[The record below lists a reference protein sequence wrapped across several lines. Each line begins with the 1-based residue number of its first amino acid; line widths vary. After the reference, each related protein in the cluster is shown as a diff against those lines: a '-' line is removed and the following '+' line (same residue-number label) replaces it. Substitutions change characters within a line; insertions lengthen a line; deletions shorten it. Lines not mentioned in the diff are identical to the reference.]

1 MLATQKILG
10 DRYKLKQQLG
20 KNPGR
25 QTWLAEDTF
34 SESENLVIVKL
45 LAVSPQTDWQE
56 LKLFEREAQVLANLN
71 HPKIPQYID
80 YFSIDEQA
88 NSGLIWFGLA
98 QKYIPG
104 DSLQEILDRKRKF
117 YPPEVRSFA
126 IQILEILIYL
136 HELSPPVL
144 HRDIKPSNLI
154 LGKDRKIYLVDFGAV
169 QDKAKA
175 EGVTFTVVGTNGYV
189 PPEQLWGKAVP
200 ASDLYALGATLIHLL
215 TGISPADLTQEMQIK
230 FTDRVLFIPS
240 FTDWL
245 EKLTAPAVEKRFDSA
260 REALKALKEPV
271 IIRRNFAEGNYINTY
286 KPVNYSRLIFLS
298 LGGVAL
304 SISIVFGIVYTFVN
318 SIDTPVHLQDKI
330 D

>member
-1 MLATQKILG
+1 MLDTQEILG

-20 KNPGR
+20 KNAGR
-25 QTWLAEDTF
+25 QTWLAEDIL
-34 SESENLVIVKL
+34 SESKELVIVKL

-56 LKLFEREAQVLANLN
+56 IKLFEREAQVLANLN

-80 YFSIDEQA
+80 YFSLDEQTS
-88 NSGLIWFGLA
+88 SGLLWFGLV

-104 DSLQEILDRKRKF
+104 ISLQEMLNQRRIF

-126 IQILEILIYL
+126 IQILEILIFL

-215 TGISPADLTQEMQIK
+215 TGISPADLTQQMRIK
-230 FTDRVLFIPS
+230 FANTMLFSPGFS
-240 FTDWL
+240 SWL
-245 EKLTAPAVEKRFDSA
+245 EKLTTPAVEKRFNSA
-260 REALKALKEPV
+260 REALKALQEPV
-271 IIRRNFAEGNYINTY
+271 LVKKNYCTNKYSTIN
-286 KPVNYSRLIFLS
+286 KPVNYGRLIFLS
-298 LGGVAL
+298 LSGFAL
-304 SISIVFGIVYTFVN
+304 SFFVVFGIVYTFVN
-318 SIDTPVHLQDKI
+318 SIDTVEQPQDRMK
-330 D
+330 

>member
-1 MLATQKILG
+1 MLDSQQILSE
-10 DRYKLKQQLG
+10 RYKLKQQLG

-25 QTWLAEDTF
+25 QTWLAEDIISSTKK
-34 SESENLVIVKL
+34 LVIVKL

-56 LKLFEREAQVLANLN
+56 LKLFEREAQVLANLI
-71 HPKIPQYID
+71 HPKIPQYLD

-88 NSGLIWFGLA
+88 SSGLIWFGLV
-98 QKYIPG
+98 QQYIPG
-104 DSLQEILDRKRKF
+104 QSLQEMLNQKRKF

-144 HRDIKPSNLI
+144 HRDIKPSNLV

-215 TGISPADLTQEMQIK
+215 TGISPVYLTQQMQIQFADK
-230 FTDRVLFIPS
+230 VILSPGFNY
-240 FTDWL
+240 WL
-245 EKLTAPAVEKRFDSA
+245 EKLTAPAVEKRFNSA
-260 REALKALKEPV
+260 REALKALQEPV
-271 IIRRNFAEGNYINTY
+271 SFKNNLMANNYININ
-286 KPVNYSRLIFLS
+286 KPVNYSRLILLS
-298 LGGVAL
+298 VSGFAL
-304 SISIVFGIVYTFVN
+304 SFFVVVGIVYTFVN
-318 SIDTPVHLQDKI
+318 SIDRPEQIQHKI